1 MIEQDD
7 LFQNDFYFIHSY
19 MVMLL
24 AKKEERERE
33 KEKFIYDSQ

>member
-24 AKKEERERE
+24 AKKERERERE
-33 KEKFIYDSQ
+33 GKIYI

>member
-24 AKKEERERE
+24 AKRKERERE

>member
-24 AKKEERERE
+24 AKKERERE
-33 KEKFIYDSQ
+33 IEKEGKIYI